1 MLDLNQ
7 EYECNH
13 SNYSHN
19 VTQRTQLKLTFHI
32 DSLFSNFYGDL
43 NLDSVSI
50 TKKRHENNMITVTI
64 DNESVNIPSFLI
76 EKKIENIDLKS
87 IGYALTFIGNILRKN
102 ILTPNNLD
110 YPVFR
115 KKLENIYRYK

>member
-1 MLDLNQ
+1 
-7 EYECNH
+7 
-13 SNYSHN
+13 
-19 VTQRTQLKLTFHI
+19 
-32 DSLFSNFYGDL
+32 
-43 NLDSVSI
+43 
-50 TKKRHENNMITVTI
+50 MITVTI